1 MARKYEAIATAST
14 IITDETDASYL
25 TGNLSV
31 ISGSRTQIYYTGQSN
46 PYSPDWTKNN
56 LVLRP
61 YLIATNIYK
70 VGDTGRYNPDLFDPT
85 EYRTFDDLSSHNF
98 TTPMIS
104 DIHWFKKDSSGV
116 EKEITRGTDGY
127 SFTWT
132 YNIDKNNTISCN
144 DGRQLVITDNIL
156 QANTTCEIVCKFSFY
171 DPYARMYIPQQF
183 SITLSDIATGQGV
196 NKAVIEALNGT
207 SIYNGTPD
215 YLQLEAHYY
224 RSGVEVD
231 LQDEMDDA
239 TSQLKIQ
246 WYIRDIING
255 GWKLLDSTAQEE
267 INDTTDNDGNNYDIC
282 RKVYNEETESIEY
295 NITTN
300 ARGGIMLRIY
310 PDLISGSDSIKLVI
324 TDDKQNNAKLNDIM
338 VVYDNTDDTRAYISL
353 SNGNKLRRSATST
366 GTTAKAVITYKG
378 ELLNDDSVLY
388 NTEFEYYWYIYS
400 YDKDETR
407 NVWSNTDRTKPL
419 KYQVMDTEDENFNPV
434 SDERSLYITFEDI
447 TREEQLTVDIVE
459 KTKQA
464 AQDAK
469 KQLMNH
475 LLVSEDEMNQA
486 EALNL
491 ELGIDDPEAQ
501 IFTANE
507 LKNNRVVQ

>member
-1 MARKYEAIATAST
+1 M
-14 IITDETDASYL
+14 
-25 TGNLSV
+25 
-31 ISGSRTQIYYTGQSN
+31 
-46 PYSPDWTKNN
+46 
-56 LVLRP
+56 
-61 YLIATNIYK
+61 
-70 VGDTGRYNPDLFDPT
+70 
-85 EYRTFDDLSSHNF
+85 
-98 TTPMIS
+98 
-104 DIHWFKKDSSGV
+104 
-116 EKEITRGTDGY
+116 
-127 SFTWT
+127 
-132 YNIDKNNTISCN
+132 
-144 DGRQLVITDNIL
+144 
-156 QANTTCEIVCKFSFY
+156 
-171 DPYARMYIPQQF
+171 
-183 SITLSDIATGQGV
+183 
-196 NKAVIEALNGT
+196 
-207 SIYNGTPD
+207 
-215 YLQLEAHYY
+215 
-224 RSGVEVD
+224 
-231 LQDEMDDA
+231 
-239 TSQLKIQ
+239 
-246 WYIRDIING
+246 
-255 GWKLLDSTAQEE
+255 
-267 INDTTDNDGNNYDIC
+267 
-282 RKVYNEETESIEY
+282 
-295 NITTN
+295 
-300 ARGGIMLRIY
+300 
-310 PDLISGSDSIKLVI
+310 
-324 TDDKQNNAKLNDIM
+324 
-338 VVYDNTDDTRAYISL
+338 

-366 GTTAKAVITYKG
+366 GTTAKVVITYKG

>member
-1 MARKYEAIATAST
+1 
-14 IITDETDASYL
+14 
-25 TGNLSV
+25 
-31 ISGSRTQIYYTGQSN
+31 
-46 PYSPDWTKNN
+46 
-56 LVLRP
+56 
-61 YLIATNIYK
+61 
-70 VGDTGRYNPDLFDPT
+70 
-85 EYRTFDDLSSHNF
+85 
-98 TTPMIS
+98 
-104 DIHWFKKDSSGV
+104 
-116 EKEITRGTDGY
+116 
-127 SFTWT
+127 
-132 YNIDKNNTISCN
+132 
-144 DGRQLVITDNIL
+144 
-156 QANTTCEIVCKFSFY
+156 
-171 DPYARMYIPQQF
+171 
-183 SITLSDIATGQGV
+183 
-196 NKAVIEALNGT
+196 
-207 SIYNGTPD
+207 
-215 YLQLEAHYY
+215 
-224 RSGVEVD
+224 
-231 LQDEMDDA
+231 
-239 TSQLKIQ
+239 
-246 WYIRDIING
+246 
-255 GWKLLDSTAQEE
+255 
-267 INDTTDNDGNNYDIC
+267 
-282 RKVYNEETESIEY
+282 
-295 NITTN
+295 
-300 ARGGIMLRIY
+300 MLRIY

-324 TDDKQNNAKLNDIM
+324 TDDKQNNAKLNDII

-366 GTTAKAVITYKG
+366 GTTAKVVITYKG

-419 KYQVMDTEDENFNPV
+419 KYQIMDTEDENFNPV